1 MFKDKDKIKAEI
13 KSLIDKGNAILSA
26 SQNRQRVTAYLYIIF
41 SLFALSFFGI
51 FAIGPTI
58 TTISNLNKQLE
69 QDRVALKQLQ
79 DKNAALK
86 SLSAQYIE
94 IEPQLDLID
103 NTIPQSPKVAD
114 IARQL
119 ELLTIKHSLTVQKL
133 DSGLMELYPAK
144 NVNSPI
150 FSFSFSIGVNGN
162 EQDINAFIGD
172 IINMGRIIGIEK
184 LSTGKQQN
192 NQFSASITGRAYFYK
207 E

>member
-1 MFKDKDKIKAEI
+1 MFKDKDKLKTEI
-13 KSLIDKGNAILSA
+13 KSLIDKGNAMLNA
-26 SQNRQRVTAYLYIIF
+26 SQNKQRVTAYLYIIF

-69 QDRVALKQLQ
+69 EDKSALKQLQ

-86 SLSAQYIE
+86 SLSAQYLE
-94 IEPQLDLID
+94 IEPQLELIE
-103 NTIPQSPKVAD
+103 NAIPQSSKVAD
-114 IARQL
+114 ISRQL
-119 ELLTIKHSLTVQKL
+119 ELLTVKHNLIVQKL

-144 NVNSPI
+144 NTNSPI
-150 FSFSFSIGVNGN
+150 FSFLFSIGVSGT

-172 IINMGRIIGIEK
+172 LINMGRIIGIEK
-184 LSTGKQQN
+184 LTTGKQQN
-192 NQFSASITGRAYFYK
+192 NQFSASITGRAFFYK